1 MSACGSPEHMSV
13 STVTSRSRAEEK
25 RRGGHMG
32 EHCIYT
38 SNSHRKDEAVPVLQ
52 PSGGMLLTLMWNNLL
67 LYDVQ
72 NCATHTTT
80 ATTTTTT
87 TTTTTPPSG
96 LIAPTHFHHP
106 PYPCLLYTSD
116 AADEEDSVDLG
127 GRRIIKKKKKNIQIK
142 HKNKNYIK

>member
-87 TTTTTPPSG
+87 TTTTPPSG

-106 PYPCLLYTSD
+106 PYPKYLSLIHISEPTRLLSISYAVFCL
-116 AADEEDSVDLG
+116 
-127 GRRIIKKKKKNIQIK
+127 KKKKKNTLKTK
-142 HKNKNYIK
+142 HENS